1 MKARLSPIPL
11 IVVGSSLV
19 ILAALYFGWLRPF
32 FFGADHATV
41 QGIDFFAV
49 PKSYLNLL
57 EGRSAFDT
65 WGGKPYGPYATWYLA
80 HPAFSVFVASWFSF
94 FPAWTAYWLFVL
106 FSMACMAIAARFLA
120 VYTSNPATKRSVYLI
135 LLCSFPTI
143 WLYYVGN
150 MHAPLVLALCL
161 LFAGLMELT
170 DGAAKRGRQL
180 LTAGLLISLFSKP
193 IVLLMLPLLLLLKET
208 RKSTLLSL
216 LIYVFVSLLFLT
228 LPFLNPQSIGLA
240 KVLQLAGDPAFVQEH
255 MNIFKNQFV
264 LNEYMKDNSIH
275 WLNLMAQSDYKL
287 MHIDVFSLP
296 VFIDT
301 VVGHAT
307 PSVLYKLPIL
317 ICLLFSMIVPF
328 LEDRQLRLESSLLL
342 LMAISLT
349 FFLSYNTVWEYQ
361 YSSAL
366 PIVALLPVLNERKV
380 FFAGRIRGMFLLGL
394 LLCLPSIYFLVRNGD
409 YQSVTSLSMIRLDRV
424 IPVVVLFCWM
434 CWEILL
440 LMRRHFPKRVFL
452 DFWKEPGRL
461 FFN

>member
-11 IVVGSSLV
+11 IVIGSSLV

-32 FFGADHATV
+32 FFGAEHATV

-65 WGGKPYGPYATWYLA
+65 WGGKAYGPYATWYLA

-94 FPAWTAYWLFVL
+94 FPAWTAYWLFVV
-106 FSMACMAIAARFLA
+106 FSMACMTVAARFLA
-120 VYTSNPATKRSVYLI
+120 AYTHHPATKRSIYLI
-135 LLCSFPTI
+135 LLCGFPTI

-161 LFAGLMELT
+161 LFAGMLELHE
-170 DGAAKRGRQL
+170 GSEKRGQQL

-208 RKSTLLSL
+208 RRSTYFSL
-216 LIYVFVSLLFLT
+216 LIYGCVSVLFLT

-240 KVLQLAGDPAFVQEH
+240 KMLQLAGDPSFVQEH

-301 VVGHAT
+301 LVGQAT
-307 PSVLYKLPIL
+307 PSALYKLPIL
-317 ICLLFSMIVPF
+317 ICLLFSLVVPF
-328 LEDRQLRLESSLLL
+328 LEDRKLRLESSLLL
-342 LMAISLT
+342 LMAFSLT

-366 PIVALLPVLNERKV
+366 PLVAMLPVLKEKGV
-380 FFAGRIRGMFLLGL
+380 FYAGRIRWMFWIGL
-394 LLCLPSIYFLVRNGD
+394 FLCLPSFYFLVRSGD
-409 YQSVTSLSMIRLDRV
+409 FQSAASLSWIRLDRV
-424 IPVVVLFCWM
+424 IPVLILFVWM
-434 CWEILL
+434 CWEIVK
-440 LMRRHFPKRVFL
+440 LMRQHFPSRVFHEY
-452 DFWKEPGRL
+452 WKEPGRL
-461 FFN
+461 FFD